1 MSLPYNKKNKR
12 LAQYMR
18 KNATR
23 QENHLW
29 YDFLN
34 KHKFRFRRQV
44 MIDDFIADFYC
55 PMLKLIIEIDGSQH
69 YTEQGIAK
77 DDLRT
82 EKLGKYGILVIRIS
96 NRCID
101 RDFIRACTYI
111 DNVVQDI
118 LRGA

>member
-1 MSLPYNKKNKR
+1 MSLPYNKKNKP

-34 KHKFRFRRQV
+34 KYPVKFHRQV
-44 MIDDFIADFYC
+44 MIDNYVVDFYC
-55 PMLKLIIEIDGSQH
+55 ARLKLAIEIDGIQH
-69 YTEQGIAK
+69 NTEQGIIK
-77 DDLRT
+77 DELRT
-82 EKLGKYGILVIRIS
+82 ERLEKYEIQVIRIS

-101 RDFIRACTYI
+101 RDFHRACSYI

-118 LRGA
+118 LRVA